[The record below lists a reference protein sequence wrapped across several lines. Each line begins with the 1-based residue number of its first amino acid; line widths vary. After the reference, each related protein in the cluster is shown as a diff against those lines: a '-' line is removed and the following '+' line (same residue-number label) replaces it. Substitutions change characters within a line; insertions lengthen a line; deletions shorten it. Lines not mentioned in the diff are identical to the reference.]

1 MMGHKFSAPNTKL
14 VQVGKKKRKAKSAK
28 AKLKAKEKKR
38 HKAHSRGK
46 RPKLE
51 EEEPVVPAIPCP
63 WKKYGCPITLP
74 LSDLSSHLS
83 KYLAEHLAIVDR
95 AFDRQRDQLTS
106 IRNPT
111 LVSPPLKPSV
121 PEPPGSGNGSS
132 GSRILV
138 KNEGLDLE
146 LSRKSSTESSASSTE
161 IKEIKINEEPKEVE
175 NLPTPGTSGQP
186 LKPRFTVRIITP
198 ITDAG
203 RSTPEDKHEPFET
216 PYNSTSFLLAQREQS
231 PFWSGPPETPGMA
244 TPVNELFAA
253 NSVHSFDQYGTH
265 TDPEQLYGEFM
276 DSPIRPDDDRSSPA
290 NYTLS
295 PSSTSPRSSHDT
307 LSPRDTFSPA
317 STPKTPIAA
326 APLSVTSSTATL
338 ELSNRTDNPEN
349 RTDNRTDVDSVPITN
364 STVQA
369 VS

>member
-1 MMGHKFSAPNTKL
+1 VPLTQNWCKR
-14 VQVGKKKRKAKSAK
+14 GKSGRLNQRKPKPKRKK
-28 AKLKAKEKKR
+28 KKR
-38 HKAHSRGK
+38 HKQTRGK
-46 RPKLE
+46 RQKLE
-51 EEEPVVPAIPCP
+51 EDKVPDIPCP

-74 LSDLSSHLS
+74 LSDLSSHLN

-95 AFDRQRDQLTS
+95 AFERQREQLTLS
-106 IRNPT
+106 RNPI
-111 LVSPPLKPSV
+111 VSPPLKPSV
-121 PEPPGSGNGSS
+121 PDPPGSGNGSS

-216 PYNSTSFLLAQREQS
+216 PYNSTSFLLAQRGQS
-231 PFWSGPPETPGMA
+231 PFWSGPPETPVPGMA

-290 NYTLS
+290 NYSLS
-295 PSSTSPRSSHDT
+295 PSSTSPRSSLDA

-326 APLSVTSSTATL
+326 APLSLTSSTATL
-338 ELSNRTDNPEN
+338 ELSNRTDNQEN
-349 RTDNRTDVDSVPITN
+349 RTDRTDIDSVPITN
-364 STVQA
+364 PAVQA